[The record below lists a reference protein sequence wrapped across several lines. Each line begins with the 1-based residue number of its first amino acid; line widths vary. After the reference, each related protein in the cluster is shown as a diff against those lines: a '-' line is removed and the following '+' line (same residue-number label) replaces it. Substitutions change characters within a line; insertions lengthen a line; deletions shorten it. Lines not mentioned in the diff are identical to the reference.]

1 MKSLKVPWSGSYM
14 MNFVG
19 ACLEVCGLFPGRNI
33 QVYLTNSI
41 CFMNKCVG
49 TQSFG
54 FCTCFLIR
62 FVF

>member
-1 MKSLKVPWSGSYM
+1 M

-19 ACLEVCGLFPGRNI
+19 ACLEVSGLFPGRNI
-33 QVYLTNSI
+33 QGYYSI
-41 CFMNKCVG
+41 WFINKCVG
-49 TQSFG
+49 TQFFS